1 MAASQIS
8 AALTPDDPDLVRVF
22 EHDPDLLQ
30 DLDQRTA
37 DHVRTRAVARV
48 IRVEPGPWEPP
59 ARLRDAAPPGWL
71 GLLVIDGLLT
81 RSLRIDGR
89 DCPELLGT
97 GDLLQPWPSPETP
110 GPVHWKAL
118 VGTRVAVLDDRF
130 AKLAGHW
137 PQVFARLLE
146 RSSARVEGLSFRLAL
161 VSVRRAEPRLL
172 LLLTRLA
179 DRWGRMTTDGVVLPL
194 PLTHDLL
201 ARLASMRRPT
211 ATAALHR
218 LMDDGRLD
226 RRADGCWVL
235 PPASASMDRSAL
247 LAA

>member
-1 MAASQIS
+1 MALPEIS
-8 AALTPDDPDLVRVF
+8 VVPTPHEPDLVRVF

-30 DLDQRTA
+30 DLDQRAA
-37 DHVRTRAVARV
+37 DHLRNRAVARV

-71 GLLVIDGLLT
+71 GLLVVDGLLT

-89 DCPELLGT
+89 DCPELVGT
-97 GDLLQPWPSPETP
+97 GDLLRPWPSPETP
-110 GPVHWKAL
+110 GPVHWRAL

-130 AKLAGHW
+130 AALAGRW

-172 LLLTRLA
+172 MLLSRLA
-179 DRWGRMTTDGVVLPL
+179 DRWGRMTADGIVLSL

-218 LMDDGRLD
+218 LMADGRLD

-235 PPASASMDRSAL
+235 PPAD
-247 LAA
+247 AAAPVAA